1 MRDVENLTTYQT
13 HHGVA
18 IYNTSILWILK
29 VDEPSIEMTPT
40 EGIGK
45 MDCWTDPEQG
55 KPNVGS
61 EGIEETV
68 TLRTKAK
75 RSL

>member
-29 VDEPSIEMTPT
+29 VDGPSIEMK
-40 EGIGK
+40 IWAFLINWHNAK
-45 MDCWTDPEQG
+45 
-55 KPNVGS
+55 NVS
-61 EGIEETV
+61 
-68 TLRTKAK
+68 AK
-75 RSL
+75 QALSKQQVENFH